1 MGTDGGESDKTNFE
15 TLKNAVDEVA
25 ALHQLKIEKEK
36 LRKAMEE
43 HKATAGS
50 LQTAHDRMKV
60 KLQGI
65 IQVAELHI
73 EKSGR

>member
-1 MGTDGGESDKTNFE
+1 M
-15 TLKNAVDEVA
+15 DEVA
-25 ALHQLKIEKEK
+25 TLHQLKIEKEK
-36 LRKAMEE
+36 LRKTMEE

-50 LQTAHDRMKV
+50 LQTAAHDRMKV